1 MSNGAWS
8 SDCAAVMSMVSRR
21 FAQLI
26 DAETDA
32 RRWAER
38 FDRDTCLK
46 PPISLVCARL
56 GRRKSEAAGPR
67 RDKTTCGTL
76 DVAAEGGVIEAQMA
90 DRSDQAAIV
99 TGSSRGIC
107 RAIARAP
114 SGEARRSA
122 STMQPARR
130 RQKQPPP
137 KLRRPGGRVIAIQA
151 GVTDADAV
159 GRMVVRTEVG
169 LGPVGI
175 VVNNAGVS
183 CHA

>member
-1 MSNGAWS
+1 MST
-8 SDCAAVMSMVSRR
+8 VSLRS
-21 FAQLI
+21 AQLI

-32 RRWAER
+32 RPWAER

-46 PPISLVCARL
+46 PPISLVRARL

-76 DVAAEGGVIEAQMA
+76 DVVAGGGVIEAQMA

-130 RQKQPPP
+130 QKQPPP

-151 GVTDADAV
+151 DVTDADAV
-159 GRMVVRTEVG
+159 GRIVVRTEVG